1 MFGISF
7 EELLVL
13 AVLTLILFGPEK
25 MVEYAAK
32 AGRLVARARRLSEEL
47 VQQVRQAGS
56 QYVEPIKELR
66 QDLLPPLTGRE
77 YPTPPPSP
85 YPEFSFCPHCGARQ
99 ESGFTFCPACGTRL
113 KGPTP

>member
-25 MVEYAAK
+25 MMEYAAK
-32 AGRLVARARRLSEEL
+32 AGRLVAKARRLSEEL

-56 QYVEPIKELR
+56 EYVEPIKELR
-66 QDLLPPLTGRE
+66 QDLIAPLTSPESR
-77 YPTPPPSP
+77 PSPPASP
-85 YPEFSFCPHCGARQ
+85 YPDLQFCPQCGSRQ
-99 ESGFTFCPACGTRL
+99 EAAFTFCPQCGARL
-113 KGPTP
+113 K